1 MFATPTVRTLTRYN
15 ERKTS
20 SNARKVKHDI
30 MFKKNYLFI
39 TVCAKK
45 VVNFFEE
52 KSASLRKI
60 CVLRATTKKVVN
72 FFASLNLPPP
82 LEKKSCG
89 RPWLMLM
96 AQPLKHRQSDSD
108 CIAQRPAELFAASRS
123 TLQYTQVKLITQV
136 LHPSHG
142 WSTCVINLS
151 SEVIVWGKMSGGIFW
166 GNLRGVC
173 LRRGFLRREMSGSNV
188 RGNFCGGCPDPHVGL
203 QVSVYSG
210 YDLGHRG

>member
-20 SNARKVKHDI
+20 PNARKVKHDI

-82 LEKKSCG
+82 GKKILRAPMTDADG
-89 RPWLMLM
+89 TALKTPPVWLWL
-96 AQPLKHRQSDSD
+96 H
-108 CIAQRPAELFAASRS
+108 CAETCWVVCCQQEYTTVHTSEINHTS
-123 TLQYTQVKLITQV
+123 T
-136 LHPSHG
+136 PSV
-142 WSTCVINLS
+142 TRMEYLC
-151 SEVIVWGKMSGGIFW
+151 
-166 GNLRGVC
+166 
-173 LRRGFLRREMSGSNV
+173 
-188 RGNFCGGCPDPHVGL
+188 D
-203 QVSVYSG
+203 
-210 YDLGHRG
+210 